1 MASLTAQDRVFAT
14 TELLELVLQHLDL
27 KDLFVFQRVCS
38 RWLYIITQSVTL
50 QQQMFL
56 RTFPSSS
63 TIQANVRQGIAKG
76 TTGCWQCDNKKK
88 AAEEVKA
95 ILNPLLDLSTGFSPS
110 LANSAFIHHEES
122 PELLNPLPTHFRGKP
137 SWHRMYLTTP
147 PCKEVEIALWWQ
159 MCRCGTGSVHSTK
172 VENGEGVR
180 FSDLFGA
187 TICMTGTH
195 KAEAEPGTGE
205 QSRKQTSLE
214 GFWKRYEEQSGQVV
228 RMGETTCMFLRGV
241 KVLEQSGGEDERGS

>member
-38 RWLYIITQSVTL
+38 RSLDIITQSVTL
-50 QQQMFL
+50 HQQMFL

-63 TIQANVRQGIAKG
+63 TIQANVRQGIVKG
-76 TTGCWQCDNKKK
+76 TTGCWQCDNKK

-95 ILNPLLDLSTGFSPS
+95 ILSPLLDLSTGFSPS
-110 LANSAFIHHEES
+110 LANSAFIHQEGS
-122 PELLNPLPTHFRGKP
+122 QQLPNPILSTPPAFRGKP

-172 VENGEGVR
+172 VENEEGVR
-180 FSDLFGA
+180 FNDLFGA

-195 KAEAEPGTGE
+195 KAEAEGE
-205 QSRKQTSLE
+205 QGRKQMSLE